1 MKYRNNR
8 IEMMIVMA
16 VAMVVS
22 HNSYQCWLDRPMISK
37 ENTFRSE
44 AIPFLS
50 DNSREE
56 SHTAQGQQA
65 LADSS
70 SEILSRTLDGTKKS
84 HLLYHN
90 YILFAVILSIYQG
103 SITTC
108 LSYADTQLSIH
119 LGGFMS
125 MSPCFTRWFARLSFT
140 WYHTLVS

>member
-1 MKYRNNR
+1 MKYRNT

-16 VAMVVS
+16 VAVVAS
-22 HNSYQCWLDRPMISK
+22 HNSYLCWLDRPMISK
-37 ENTFRSE
+37 ENSFRSE

-50 DNSREE
+50 DNRGE

-70 SEILSRTLDGTKKS
+70 SSSEVLSRTLDGTKKS

-90 YILFAVILSIYQG
+90 YILFAVILSIHQG

-119 LGGFMS
+119 LGRYKS
-125 MSPCFTRWFARLSFT
+125 MSPCFNRWSAMLVIT
-140 WYHTLVS
+140 WYQTMGS